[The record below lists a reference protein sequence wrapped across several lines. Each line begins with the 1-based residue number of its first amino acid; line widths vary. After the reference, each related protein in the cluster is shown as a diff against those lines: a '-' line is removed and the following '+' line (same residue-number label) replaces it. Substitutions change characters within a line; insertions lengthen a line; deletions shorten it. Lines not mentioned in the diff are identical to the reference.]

1 MKLPKSISP
10 CPIKESVSE
19 VRFEPNVPEDAVF
32 GIVYQALK
40 MEFAQVKQLP
50 ILSLPVE
57 FRTGDKDLMFQPYY
71 RLENAHSTVL
81 LGPRTI
87 SVGMRGE
94 YPGWAVH
101 SSRIKAILLHFYQ
114 AGVVGKISRFG
125 LRYISFFGF
134 DIFPNLLLKITVD
147 SDSLEGEET
156 FFKTV
161 LSARDCKS
169 LLQIRKGVA
178 LTTKPD
184 TKGSV
189 VDIDSFE
196 TNIEGDFVSRL
207 DNFLENAHRSEK
219 ELFFRLLKPEFL
231 KTLNPVY
238 DNGN

>member
-40 MEFAQVKQLP
+40 TEFPEAKPLP

-71 RLENAHSTVL
+71 RLENTDSRVL

-94 YPGWAVH
+94 YSGWAIH
-101 SSRIKAILLHFYQ
+101 SRRIKSILAHFYET
-114 AGVVGKISRFG
+114 GVVGQIARFG
-125 LRYISFFGF
+125 LRYISFFDF

-147 SDSLEGEET
+147 NDPLEGEET

-161 LSARDCKS
+161 ISAGDCKS
-169 LLQIRKGVA
+169 LLQIGKGVA
-178 LTTKPD
+178 LTSKPEA
-184 TKGSV
+184 KGSV
-189 VDIDSFE
+189 IDIDSFE
-196 TNIEGDFVSRL
+196 TDIRGDFGHRL
-207 DNFLENAHRSEK
+207 DDFLENAHGSEK
-219 ELFFRLLKPEFL
+219 ELFFKLLKPEFL
-231 KTLNPVY
+231 EKLNPVY
-238 DNGN
+238 